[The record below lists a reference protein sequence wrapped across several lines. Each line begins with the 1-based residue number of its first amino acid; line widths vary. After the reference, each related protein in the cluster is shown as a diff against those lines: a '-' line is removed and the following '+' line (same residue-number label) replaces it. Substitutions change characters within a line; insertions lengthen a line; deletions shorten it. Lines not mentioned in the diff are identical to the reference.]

1 MDKKPKIEVF
11 VANTSQAHDIDYVP
25 TVLKKE
31 LLTIKNEEKKLQ
43 KRCMYNLIYFAFFR
57 MGIKLRVNSI
67 TKDKSGKPMMKGW
80 FLSCSHSKDLITVA
94 VSKNVN
100 IGVDIEAMHLD
111 VPFES
116 FKKKIFHP
124 NESRKVNVNLINVI
138 YLWTRKEAIF
148 KMTSK
153 TGKFIPKNIDTAQF
167 LTLST
172 TLEYKRT
179 RYALSVAAEDNEHV
193 HINML
198 DKAIK
203 MK

>member
-31 LLTIKNEEKKLQ
+31 LATIKNKDKQLQ
-43 KRCMYNLIYFAFFR
+43 KKCMYNLIYFAFFR
-57 MGIKLRVNSI
+57 MGIKLRANSI

-80 FLSCSHSKDLITVA
+80 YLSCSHSKDLIAVA
-94 VSKNVN
+94 VSKKVN
-100 IGVDIEAMHLD
+100 IGVDIEAMRLE

-116 FKKKIFHP
+116 FKKKIFHA
-124 NESRKVNVNLINVI
+124 NESRKVHINLINLI

-148 KMTSK
+148 KMNSRI
-153 TGKFIPKNIDTAQF
+153 GKFIPKNIDTTKY

-179 RYALSVAAEDNEHV
+179 KYALSVAASDNEHV

-198 DKAIK
+198 DKAIT